1 MSRVVVV
8 PIKRKVGRPARGD
21 IRKSVPTFFP
31 MSLREVIK
39 RQAERAGL
47 PMSDWLDVKILEWL
61 AVNQRKAVYIGK
73 THSKMDSSGTAWVA
87 VQVVLMHDTFERVQR
102 YAQEFDVS
110 VAGIVYTIAK
120 GLIDAP
126 Q

>member
-1 MSRVVVV
+1 MSSIIVV
-8 PIKRKVGRPARGD
+8 PVKRKVGRPARGD

-31 MSLREVIK
+31 ASLREVIK
-39 RQAERAGL
+39 RNAERAGL

-61 AVNQRKAVYIGK
+61 AVHQRKAVHIAK
-73 THSKMDSSGTAWVA
+73 THSRTDSSGTAWVA
-87 VQVVLMHDTFERVQR
+87 VQVVLMHDTFERVQQ

>member
-1 MSRVVVV
+1 MSAVA
-8 PIKRKVGRPARGD
+8 PIKRRVGRPARGD

-31 MSLREVIK
+31 ASLRGA
-39 RQAERAGL
+39 R
-47 PMSDWLDVKILEWL
+47 SDWLEAKSLEWM
-61 AVNQRKAVYIGK
+61 AVHQRKAVYIAK
-73 THSKMDSSGTAWVA
+73 THSRIDSSGTTWVA
-87 VQVVLMHDTFERVQR
+87 VQVVLMHDTFERVQQ

>member
-1 MSRVVVV
+1 MSAILAPV
-8 PIKRKVGRPARGD
+8 KRKVGRPARGD

-31 MSLREVIK
+31 ASLREVVK
-39 RQAERAGL
+39 RQAESAGL

-61 AVNQRKAVYIGK
+61 AVNQRRAVYIAK
-73 THSKMDSSGTAWVA
+73 THSRTDSSGTTWVA
-87 VQVVLMHDTFERVQR
+87 VQVVLMHDTFERVQQ

>member
-1 MSRVVVV
+1 MSRVVAV

-73 THSKMDSSGTAWVA
+73 THSKMDSSGTTWVA

-110 VAGIVYTIAK
+110 VAGVVYTIAK
-120 GLIDAP
+120 GLIDAR

>member
-1 MSRVVVV
+1 MSAILAPV
-8 PIKRKVGRPARGD
+8 KRTVGRPARGD

-31 MSLREVIK
+31 ASLREVVK
-39 RQAERAGL
+39 RQAESAGL

-61 AVNQRKAVYIGK
+61 AVNQRRAVYIAK
-73 THSKMDSSGTAWVA
+73 THSRTDSSGTTWVA
-87 VQVVLMHDTFERVQR
+87 VQVVLMHDTFERVQQ

>member
-1 MSRVVVV
+1 MSAILAPV
-8 PIKRKVGRPARGD
+8 KRKVGRPARGD

-31 MSLREVIK
+31 ASLRECIK
-39 RQAERAGL
+39 RQAESAGL

-61 AVNQRKAVYIGK
+61 AVNQRRAVYIAK
-73 THSKMDSSGTAWVA
+73 THSRTDSSGTTWVA
-87 VQVVLMHDTFERVQR
+87 VQVVLMHDTFERVQQ

>member
-1 MSRVVVV
+1 MCAAA

-31 MSLREVIK
+31 ESLREAVT
-39 RQAERAGL
+39 REAEAAGL
-47 PMSDWLDVKILEWL
+47 TMSDWLDAKILEWL
-61 AVNQRKAVYIGK
+61 AVHQRKAVYIAK
-73 THSKMDSSGTAWVA
+73 THSRIDSSGTTWVA
-87 VQVVLMHDTFERVQR
+87 VQVVLMHDTFERVQQ

>member
-1 MSRVVVV
+1 MSAVA

-31 MSLREVIK
+31 ASLREAVK
-39 RQAERAGL
+39 REAEAAGL
-47 PMSDWLDVKILEWL
+47 PMSDWLDAKILEWL
-61 AVNQRKAVYIGK
+61 AVHQRKPVYIAK
-73 THSKMDSSGTAWVA
+73 THSRIDSSGTTWVA
-87 VQVVLMHDTFERVQR
+87 VQVVLMHDTFERVQQ

>member
-1 MSRVVVV
+1 MSVVMA
-8 PIKRKVGRPARGD
+8 PIKRKVGRPARVD

-31 MSLREVIK
+31 ASLRELVK
-39 RQAERAGL
+39 RQAEAAGL

-61 AVNQRKAVYIGK
+61 ALHQRKAVYIGK
-73 THSKMDSSGTAWVA
+73 THSRMDSSGTTWVA
-87 VQVVLMHDTFERVQR
+87 VQVVLMHDTFERVQQ

>member
-1 MSRVVVV
+1 MSAVA

-31 MSLREVIK
+31 ASLREAGE
-39 RQAERAGL
+39 REAEAFGL
-47 PMSDWLDVKILEWL
+47 PMSDWLDAKILEWL
-61 AVNQRKAVYIGK
+61 AVHQRKAVYIAK
-73 THSKMDSSGTAWVA
+73 THSRIDSSGTTWVA
-87 VQVVLMHDTFERVQR
+87 VQVVLMHDTFERVQQ

>member
-1 MSRVVVV
+1 
-8 PIKRKVGRPARGD
+8 
-21 IRKSVPTFFP
+21 
-31 MSLREVIK
+31 
-39 RQAERAGL
+39 
-47 PMSDWLDVKILEWL
+47 MSDWLDVKILEWL
-61 AVNQRKAVYIGK
+61 AVNQRRAVYIAK
-73 THSKMDSSGTAWVA
+73 THSRTDSSGTTWVA
-87 VQVVLMHDTFERVQR
+87 VQVVLMHDTFERVQQ